1 MSRLRLLAVLP
12 AFLLAM
18 GAGETASAAPPLT
31 LGQSASSTAGGCTLC
46 TAVQFATAA
55 GSPYL
60 IPADGVLVRAGF
72 YVGPTT
78 EASDFAQARAFSKT
92 GAGNAVVTAEG
103 TKHPL
108 DGLDVGLHT
117 FFERIPVAVGDVL
130 GARFDSTPNV
140 NGTPATFT
148 TPSPLDE
155 AGTTVFPTDPEL
167 GDGFATSVFGSQRVN
182 VRALFE
188 VDEDHDGYGDT
199 SQDLCPGSPVGGAA
213 CSGTLFGGDM
223 QGAFIPTSGS
233 CTYACI
239 RVQKSIAGASTAV
252 PFAGVVVRWRL
263 LSAPAGDYGIRVLS
277 PTDGPSYRIT
287 ALSSPESVADP
298 GSTAAIDI
306 FQTRLPIPSGSYVGL
321 APPPFEGQ
329 PYRELMPGSA
339 YTTANDGPT
348 GTEVPLGGS
357 AGNDRELLYN
367 ADIEPDADGDGYGD
381 ISQDACPSDGS
392 SAGGACPQSPPPPVV
407 IVDEFESCG
416 GKRATRVGTAGKD
429 DLKGTKR
436 ADVFVALGGDD
447 TIKALAGND
456 LVCAG
461 KGRDTVLGGPGK
473 DRLIGEGGVD
483 TLRGGPGKDKL
494 IGGPGKDLQRQ

>member
-1 MSRLRLLAVLP
+1 
-12 AFLLAM
+12 
-18 GAGETASAAPPLT
+18 
-31 LGQSASSTAGGCTLC
+31 
-46 TAVQFATAA
+46 VQFATAG

-60 IPADGVLVRAGF
+60 VPADGVLVRAGF
-72 YVGPTT
+72 YVGSTV
-78 EASDFAQARAFSKT
+78 EASDFAQARSFSRT
-92 GAGNAVVTAEG
+92 GGANATVTGEG
-103 TKHPL
+103 AKHSL
-108 DGLDVGLHT
+108 SGLEAGLHT
-117 FFERIPVAVGDVL
+117 FFERIPVAAGDVL

-188 VDEDHDGYGDT
+188 VDEDHDGYGDN
-199 SQDLCPGSPVGGAA
+199 SQDLCPGSPVGAAA

-223 QGAFIPTSGS
+223 QGAFIPISPS
-233 CTYACI
+233 CTFACI

-263 LSAPAGDYGIRVLS
+263 LSAPAGEYGIRVLS
-277 PTDGPSYRIT
+277 PTEGPNYRIT
-287 ALSSPESVADP
+287 ASSSLESVAAP
-298 GSTAAIDI
+298 GSTAEIKN
-306 FQTRLPIPSGSYVGL
+306 FQTRLPIPPGSYVGL
-321 APPPFEGQ
+321 APPPFAGQ

-357 AGNDRELLYN
+357 SGNDRELLYN
-367 ADIEPDADGDGYGD
+367 ADIEPDADGDEYGD
-381 ISQDACPSDGS
+381 ISQDACPSDAS
-392 SAGGACPQSPPPPVV
+392 SHGACPPPEVPPPPPPPVV
-407 IVDEFESCG
+407 IQDDFASCA
-416 GKRATRVGTAGKD
+416 GKRATRVGTTGKD
-429 DLKGTKR
+429 VLKGTKR
-436 ADVFVALGGDD
+436 ADVIAALGGDD

-461 KGRDTVLGGPGK
+461 KGRDTLLGGAGK
-473 DRLIGEGGVD
+473 DRLKGEGGVD
-483 TLRGGPGKDKL
+483 TLRGGPGKDEL
-494 IGGPGKDLQRQ
+494 VGGPGKDLQRQ